1 MGTIYKC
8 CCSACSHDFTVYDG
22 DGMHS
27 IGLICNGCGKRS
39 SVPRQ
44 APRPPREGRDV
55 PSFLQTSRYFSLPP
69 IPDADIRRFTAKEL
83 LNIEALCKTS
93 GLEDTDQWDEFETA
107 ALIAQ
112 KNPCQCGGTVD
123 LESNTSSELA
133 PNSNTRC
140 PKCNSKNFNY
150 DVEGDWD

>member
-1 MGTIYKC
+1 
-8 CCSACSHDFTVYDG
+8 
-22 DGMHS
+22 
-27 IGLICNGCGKRS
+27 
-39 SVPRQ
+39 
-44 APRPPREGRDV
+44 
-55 PSFLQTSRYFSLPP
+55 LQTSRYFSLPP